1 MIASLSKPITGA
13 CVATLIRDGKVSFT
27 TRLREALSRF
37 FRRYGTPA
45 DPRLEQV
52 TVEQL
57 LVHRSGLVGNG
68 DDDPIYGV
76 MNKRANSG
84 QGYLAAIQ
92 AVLSEYLTSSS

>member
-27 TRLREALSRF
+27 TRLREGLSRF
-37 FRRYGTPA
+37 FHRYGTPA
-45 DPRLEQV
+45 DRRLEGV

-68 DDDPIYGV
+68 DDAPIYGV
-76 MNKRANSG
+76 MN
-84 QGYLAAIQ
+84 
-92 AVLSEYLTSSS
+92 